1 MAARVRMRWSSVA
14 ALCRRVVG
22 RSGQLGDGP
31 VPDAVAVNP
40 GDAQVFGDL
49 VDRPPLHIPEE
60 EKEPVPRAQA
70 PKAPHKLRAL
80 VDVLDEPRAER
91 IPRSMARSTPHEHER
106 AGPGRGAI
114 EEAPEGEHDLP
125 GVAQKRIARR
135 PVASSGT
142 DHWATPLGLLH
153 LDGCPEGYPGPLGLL
168 HLDGCPE
175 GYPGAGSPCGF
186 LTTSS
191 RTLHSAVRN
200 QARRDDRVVITPG
213 HDATA
218 AIP

>member
-1 MAARVRMRWSSVA
+1 MAAGVRMRWSSVA

-153 LDGCPEGYPGPLGLL
+153 LDGCPEGYPG
-168 HLDGCPE
+168 
-175 GYPGAGSPCGF
+175 AGSPCGF